1 MTPHLK
7 HLHPYPFEKLAQL
20 KEGIVPPADKQHI
33 ALMIG
38 EPAHP
43 TPHFIQEAMLTHLHG
58 LAKYPTTKGIP
69 ELRQAIGSW
78 ISRRFQIPGEYINSE
93 TQVLPVSGTREALFS
108 FAQCVIDATS
118 AAPAPGRPAGYTP
131 SLAIKP
137 IVVMPNPFYQIYEGA
152 TLLAGAEPYFMNTQ
166 EDSGYL
172 PDFDA
177 VPEDVWQRC
186 QLIYICS
193 PGNPTGAIISR
204 ASHEKLI
211 KLAEKYDFVIAS
223 DECYSELYDDETNPP
238 QGLLQTA
245 YEMGNTTFKRC
256 VVFHSLSKRSNAPG
270 LRSGFVA
277 GDADILQHYFQYRT
291 YQGCAMPLPTQ
302 HASIKAWQDETH
314 VKENRRL
321 YREKFAAF
329 IDILGDVCCITK
341 PPAGFYVWLKIP
353 TADDLQGRS
362 ECSELPGAT
371 ADDLQGRSECSELP
385 GATADTGF
393 TQRLFALEN
402 VTVLPGSFLSRNFNG
417 INPGHNHVRIALV
430 APLDECV
437 EAAHRIKNFI
447 NSL

>member
-7 HLHPYPFEKLAQL
+7 YLHPYPFEKLGQL
-20 KEGIVPPADKQHI
+20 KQGIVPPAGKPHI
-33 ALMIG
+33 ALSIG
-38 EPAHP
+38 EPAHT
-43 TPHFIQEAMLTHLHG
+43 TPHFIQEALLTHLHG

-69 ELRQAIGSW
+69 ELRAAIADW
-78 ISRRFQIPGEYINSE
+78 IARRFEIPDEYINPES
-93 TQVLPVSGTREALFS
+93 QVLPVSGTREALFS
-108 FAQCVIDATS
+108 FAQCVIDPS
-118 AAPAPGRPAGYTP
+118 AD
-131 SLAIKP
+131 LCP
-137 IVVMPNPFYQIYEGA
+137 IVIMPNPFYQIYEGA
-152 TLLAGAEPYFMNTQ
+152 ALLAGAEPYFMNTV

-177 VPEDVWQRC
+177 VPEDIWQRC

-193 PGNPTGAIISR
+193 PGNPTGAIISN
-204 ASHEKLI
+204 ASQEKLI

-223 DECYSELYDDETNPP
+223 DECYSELYDDESNPP
-238 QGLLQTA
+238 PGLLQTA
-245 YEMGNTTFKRC
+245 YAMGNTAFKRC

-302 HASIKAWQDETH
+302 HASLQAWQDETH
-314 VKENRRL
+314 VLENRRL

-329 IDILGDVCCITK
+329 IDILGDVCSINK

-353 TADDLQGRS
+353 QPSTPRANAEGLGEIS
-362 ECSELPGAT
+362 
-371 ADDLQGRSECSELP
+371 
-385 GATADTGF
+385 DTDF
-393 TQRLFALEN
+393 TQRLFAQEN
-402 VTVLPGSFLSRNFNG
+402 VTVLPGSFLSRSANG
-417 INPGHNHVRIALV
+417 INPGQNHVRIALV

-437 EAAHRIKNFI
+437 EAAQRIKNFI